1 MLSSAQPAQPHEKGP
16 PPRATQVSE
25 ENALEGDDC
34 SAITLGSLAPLIWG
48 IQVDRRAGPSAK
60 VAHGP
65 QYDDDWDRNANH
77 PEEPALSIDFPFGWP
92 G

>member
-60 VAHGP
+60 VAHGHNMMMIGIGMP
-65 QYDDDWDRNANH
+65 ITQRNQ
-77 PEEPALSIDFPFGWP
+77 L
-92 G
+92 